1 MVKYTQMKFRRYKM
15 IGSTLTVIIL
25 GVIFLV
31 LGYYLKKKWLM
42 GISIV
47 PFVIVLIGVVSLIIE
62 KQ

>member
-1 MVKYTQMKFRRYKM
+1 MF
-15 IGSTLTVIIL
+15 GSTLTVIII
-25 GVIFLV
+25 GFIFLF

-47 PFVIVLIGVVSLIIE
+47 PFVIVVIGVVSLIFE

>member
-1 MVKYTQMKFRRYKM
+1 M